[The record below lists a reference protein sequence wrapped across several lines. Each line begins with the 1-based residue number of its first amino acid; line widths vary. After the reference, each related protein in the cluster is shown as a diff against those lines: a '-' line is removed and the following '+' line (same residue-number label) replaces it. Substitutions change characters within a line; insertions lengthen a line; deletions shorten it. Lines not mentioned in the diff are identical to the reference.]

1 MGAGANVDHQRNV
14 DLDTPGPE
22 EMKELIAS
30 PSPAERKLLRD
41 PNFISEDEA
50 DLIMSDRGF
59 NEPELTISLDELLK
73 ENGMTRRGKR
83 A

>member
-1 MGAGANVDHQRNV
+1 
-14 DLDTPGPE
+14 
-22 EMKELIAS
+22 MKELIAS
-30 PSPAERKLLRD
+30 LSPAERKLLRD

>member
-1 MGAGANVDHQRNV
+1 MITKENI

-30 PSPAERKLLRD
+30 LSPAERKLLRD

-73 ENGMTRRGKR
+73 ENGMTRRRKK